1 VKIDVFPH
9 ILPPRFYSQFHEAI
23 ESEVHKQ
30 LHEYIP
36 SLYNLD
42 ARFRVMDKFGDYS
55 QVLTLASPPLE
66 NIRDSKKA
74 TQLAMAANDE
84 MAELYLKYPDRFVA
98 FAACLPLQD
107 MDAALREADRAVKQL
122 NARGV
127 QIFTPINDKPLDL
140 PEFFPLYEKMYSFN
154 LPIWIHPQRE
164 FDYPD
169 YRTEKFSKF
178 NIFSMLGWVYET
190 SSAMVRLVGSGVL
203 EKYPGLKFI
212 THHAGAMIPFLENRI
227 NGFLDS
233 TEIVLRRKTV
243 DLKKPALDYL
253 KLFYADTAIY
263 GNTAGLECSLSFFGA
278 DNLLFGSDMPYD
290 PQYGLQLI
298 RETIRSIE
306 EMEISA
312 SDRKKIFEG
321 NTRKLLRL
329 AV

>member
-1 VKIDVFPH
+1 MKIDVFSH
-9 ILPPRFYSQFHEAI
+9 ILPPKFYNQFHEAI
-23 ESEVHKQ
+23 DSEVHKQ

-42 ARFRVMDKFGDYS
+42 ARFKVMDKFGDYS

-66 NIRDSKKA
+66 NIRNTKKA
-74 TQLAMAANDE
+74 IELAMSANDE
-84 MAELYLKYPDRFVA
+84 MAELYLKFPDRFAA
-98 FAACLPLQD
+98 FAACLPTQD
-107 MDAALREADRAVKQL
+107 MDAALKEADRAIKQL
-122 NARGV
+122 YARGV

-140 PEFFPLYEKMYSFN
+140 PEFFPLYEKMSFYN

-164 FDYPD
+164 IDYPD
-169 YRTEKFSKF
+169 YRTEKISRY

-203 EKYPGLKFI
+203 ERYPGLKFI
-212 THHAGAMIPFLENRI
+212 THHAGAMVPFLENRI

-243 DLKKPALDYL
+243 DLKKPAIDYF

-263 GNTAGLECSLSFFGA
+263 GNTSGLMCSFSFFGA
-278 DNLLFGSDMPYD
+278 DNLLFGTDMPYD

-298 RETIRSIE
+298 GETISSVERMDIN
-306 EMEISA
+306 A
-312 SDRKKIFEG
+312 VDRKKIFET